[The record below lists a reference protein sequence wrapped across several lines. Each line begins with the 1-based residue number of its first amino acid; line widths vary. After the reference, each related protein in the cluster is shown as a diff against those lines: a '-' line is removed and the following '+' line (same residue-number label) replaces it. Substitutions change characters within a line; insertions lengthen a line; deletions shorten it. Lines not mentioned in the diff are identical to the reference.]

1 MTNNTW
7 GGKRPNAG
15 RKKVGDAVLYCRM
28 PQKAVN
34 EIKTAAKEQ
43 KLAVGDYLIKQ
54 LGLWQKKRDSVS
66 ATLFS
71 VYHYPL
77 EVLVDKLMI
86 WGVGVSSW

>member
-15 RKKVGDAVLYCRM
+15 RKKVGDAGIYSRM

-54 LGLWQKKRDSVS
+54 LGL
-66 ATLFS
+66 
-71 VYHYPL
+71 
-77 EVLVDKLMI
+77 
-86 WGVGVSSW
+86 